1 MCDPLLV
8 LKFVM
13 FLKSKYFK
21 VYLFV
26 KIPSPHPWRDPVPP
40 PSTFCSYLCAMN
52 MVVHLQK
59 KNANRNDVQFLILIV
74 GTLTWIT
81 VKTSKSLTARA
92 GHVALFL
99 PVEDEEKEKE
109 EIAVFG
115 GGDNAGG
122 YFNDL
127 VVFSPSTC

>member
-1 MCDPLLV
+1 MLCSLKVSILGFIYLLRSLLPTLGEILFPSKNLLFLPLCHEHG
-8 LKFVM
+8 
-13 FLKSKYFK
+13 SS
-21 VYLFV
+21 
-26 KIPSPHPWRDPVPP
+26 SP
-40 PSTFCSYLCAMN
+40 
-52 MVVHLQK
+52 QK

-74 GTLTWIT
+74 ETLTWIT

>member
-1 MCDPLLV
+1 MLCSLKVSILGFIYLLRS
-8 LKFVM
+8 L
-13 FLKSKYFK
+13 LPSLGEI
-21 VYLFV
+21 LF
-26 KIPSPHPWRDPVPP
+26 PPPP

-74 GTLTWIT
+74 ETLTWIT